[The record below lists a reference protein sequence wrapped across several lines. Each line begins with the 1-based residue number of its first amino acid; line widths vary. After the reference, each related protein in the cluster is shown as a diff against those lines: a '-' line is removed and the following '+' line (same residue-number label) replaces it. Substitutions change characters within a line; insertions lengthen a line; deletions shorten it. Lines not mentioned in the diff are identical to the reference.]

1 MSLTTPPTGLGHGV
15 YNDAIVCAAVFSG
28 AWNIGRI
35 YERRG
40 FSAAVR
46 FLSRPKGLRCG
57 GRAAYPAMGPA
68 LTLQIACG
76 DK

>member
-1 MSLTTPPTGLGHGV
+1 MSMALTTRPIGLGHGV
-15 YNDAIVCAAVFSG
+15 DKDAIGCASLFGG

-57 GRAAYPAMGPA
+57 GRAAYPAMG
-68 LTLQIACG
+68 QR
-76 DK
+76 